1 MIPTEEL
8 GTLVAARSVNELWEL
23 HSGHM
28 AEYGFDRLIYGFT
41 YYMTETSF
49 GDPDDFL
56 LLSNHDPDYLKV
68 YVGDRLYLNAP
79 MVRWAMENDGPCS
92 WSVLSRLEADGALSE
107 DEREVLDFNRS
118 MGIVAGYSI
127 SFQTMSSRAKGA
139 IALTGRKGLSQ
150 ADIDDIWKRDG
161 QDILLRNNLFHLRLM
176 SLPHTGT
183 ARTLTPRQREVL
195 EWVGDGKTVQ
205 DIALLMGLTQPTV
218 EKHLRLARQ
227 TLRVETTAQALL
239 KAAFQN
245 QIFALER

>member
-1 MIPTEEL
+1 MIDTEEL
-8 GTLVAARSVNELWEL
+8 GSLVAARSVDELWEL

-41 YYMTETSF
+41 YYMTGTSF

-56 LLSNHDPDYLKV
+56 LLSNHHPDYLKAF
-68 YVGDRLYLNAP
+68 VGDRLYLKAP

-92 WSVLSRLEADGALSE
+92 WSVLKDMEAAGGLTE
-107 DEREVLDFNRS
+107 EERGVLAFNRS
-118 MGIVAGYSI
+118 MDVVAGYSI

-139 IALTGRKGLSQ
+139 IALTARKGLSQ
-150 ADIDDIWKRDG
+150 AEVDRIWARDG

-176 SLPHTGT
+176 SLPHNGT
-183 ARTLTPRQREVL
+183 ARTLTARQREVL

-218 EKHLRLARQ
+218 EKHLRLARE